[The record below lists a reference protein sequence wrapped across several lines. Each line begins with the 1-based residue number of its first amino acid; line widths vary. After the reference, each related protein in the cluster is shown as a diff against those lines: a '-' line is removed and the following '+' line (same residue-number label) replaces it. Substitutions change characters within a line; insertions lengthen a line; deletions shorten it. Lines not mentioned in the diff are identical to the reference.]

1 MLLKN
6 KIALIT
12 GASKGIG
19 RAIAEKFAEN
29 GADLILF
36 ARNIDELN
44 ILKSELES
52 KFGNS
57 VDIYKVDVTDK
68 EEIATAFADIL
79 QTKKKFFDILVNN
92 AGIMKDSML
101 NTVKMDLIEDNFKTN
116 TYSTMIISQYALKSF
131 LRLRKGSIINIS
143 SIIGTHGNAGQ
154 SIYSA
159 SKSAIL
165 GFSKSLSKE
174 LAALHIRVNVI
185 TPGFI
190 KTQLTEDYQEKY
202 QESQTPSIGIRRM
215 GEPEDVANVAI
226 FLASDLSAYVTGQV
240 IGVDGGMII

>member
-6 KIALIT
+6 KIALVT

-36 ARNIDELN
+36 ARSIEELN
-44 ILKSELES
+44 NLKFELES
-52 KFGNS
+52 KFGNT
-57 VDIYKVDVTDK
+57 VYVYEVDVTNK
-68 EEIATAFADIL
+68 EDLAVAFTDIL
-79 QTKKKFFDILVNN
+79 QNKKKFFEILVNN
-92 AGIMKDSML
+92 AGIMRDSML
-101 NTVKMDLIEDNFKTN
+101 NTVKMDLIEENFKTN
-116 TYSTMIISQYALKSF
+116 TFSSILISQYALKAF

-143 SIIGTHGNAGQ
+143 SIIGTNGNSGQ

-174 LAALHIRVNVI
+174 LAALNIRVNVVA
-185 TPGFI
+185 PGFI
-190 KTQLTEDYQEKY
+190 KTNLTEEYQEKY
-202 QESQTPSIGIRRM
+202 NNTNNPFIGMRRM
-215 GEPEDVANVAI
+215 GEPEDVANVAL
-226 FLASDLSAYVTGQV
+226 FLASDLSSYVTGQV
-240 IGVDGGMII
+240 VGVDGGMII